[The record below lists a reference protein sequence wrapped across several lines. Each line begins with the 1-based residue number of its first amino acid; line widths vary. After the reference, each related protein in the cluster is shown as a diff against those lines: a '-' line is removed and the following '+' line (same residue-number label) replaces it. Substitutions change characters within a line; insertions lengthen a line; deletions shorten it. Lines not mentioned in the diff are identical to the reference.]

1 MFLNSVK
8 TYSLKLDS
16 KKIWRNIIENF
27 EIKIEW
33 KETDLKTPSKQKI
46 WNFIKICFFYGIELK
61 FVLKNCITILFY
73 KTKKDENIVKRC

>member
-1 MFLNSVK
+1 M
-8 TYSLKLDS
+8 
-16 KKIWRNIIENF
+16 KKYHWKFWN
-27 EIKIEW
+27 KIEW

-46 WNFIKICFFYGIELK
+46 WNFIKIFFYGIEFK